1 MKTFQKILIASIIAV
16 VTAAGIIISVLAYRK
31 KFSRKY
37 ITVNS

>member
-1 MKTFQKILIASIIAV
+1 MKTFQKILIASLIAV
-16 VTAAGIIISVLAYRK
+16 VTAAGIIISVLAYRN